1 MKTDDEIRDL
11 GFKILFKYMDSIE
24 AEKFISLINRE
35 KFDYTEW
42 QRNLFEDM
50 SLEEIYNDAK
60 KYATDFRKIKG
71 DPL

>member
-50 SLEEIYNDAK
+50 SLEEIYNDAR

-71 DPL
+71 DLL

>member
-50 SLEEIYNDAK
+50 SLEEIYNDAR
-60 KYATDFRKIKG
+60 KYVTDFRKIKG
-71 DPL
+71 DLL

>member
-1 MKTDDEIRDL
+1 MKTDHEIRDL

-42 QRNLFEDM
+42 QQNLFEDM
-50 SLEEIYNDAK
+50 SLEEIYKDAR